1 MFPDQEEPAI
11 PALFARQPFTLDEV
25 SPEIHEVSRKNYSAL
40 LRNMNQLGLA
50 TIGDKLQ
57 LHSSNVCRMKDSGEL
72 LKVAATNAGIGID
85 ILAMEE
91 EIKELRR
98 QNEAFQI
105 LLAAKLISQKEKPE
119 ISSN

>member
-1 MFPDQEEPAI
+1 MHSDQEE
-11 PALFARQPFTLDEV
+11 PALFARQPFTLEEV
-25 SPEIHEVSRKNYSAL
+25 SPEIREVSRKNYSAL

-50 TIGDKLQ
+50 AIGDKLQ

-72 LKVAATNAGIGID
+72 LKVAATSAGIGID

-98 QNEAFQI
+98 QNAALQI
-105 LLAAKLISQKEKPE
+105 VAQANLSLHKEKPE

>member
-1 MFPDQEEPAI
+1 MTTGTEDST
-11 PALFARQPFTLDEV
+11 LFARQPYSLEEV
-25 SPEIHEVSRKNYSAL
+25 SPEIHDVARKNFSAL

-50 TIGDKLQ
+50 TIGDRLQ

-72 LKVAATNAGIGID
+72 LKVAATSAGIGID

-98 QNEAFQI
+98 QNEAFQV
-105 LLAAKLISQKEKPE
+105 LLAAKLNSHKEKPE
-119 ISSN
+119 VSSN

>member
-1 MFPDQEEPAI
+1 MTSCVAI
-11 PALFARQPFTLDEV
+11 NQTSAVLKDNGDFAWIASV
-25 SPEIHEVSRKNYSAL
+25 N
-40 LRNMNQLGLA
+40 
-50 TIGDKLQ
+50 
-57 LHSSNVCRMKDSGEL
+57 
-72 LKVAATNAGIGID
+72 AAVGYD
-85 ILAMEE
+85 LVAMEE